1 LDGRDC
7 TYGSIARENRMVKP
21 GEKTLFSTP
30 KKAKSQARV
39 IHVDKS
45 LEHTI
50 RTMFYVFHVVEKR

>member
-1 LDGRDC
+1 
-7 TYGSIARENRMVKP
+7 MVKP

-50 RTMFYVFHVVEKR
+50 RTMFYVFHIVEKR